1 MRPIFCLFSVCTF
14 MLFSCSLN
22 NLKPGPEF
30 KKAAEDVVNKYEGK
44 LDYTYGFSASTSKG
58 KSQYIDLNIS
68 ESNILNSLDDEFRS
82 IAAAGIAYTF
92 YKPLEKNI
100 KYSEINVTITKD
112 NKEYAYEIEVQSLK
126 KFDSLL
132 HKFEDALQLYEAGK
146 FEELAK
152 GIFRDEKPEQQQTL
166 VTRLK
171 EKREEYGALTQAP
184 SLFGFSVINNDGNK
198 ILAVCYSMYGQKKRH
213 GLQLLLEPDNPQ
225 SRVVG
230 LQFLE
235 PNN

>member
-1 MRPIFCLFSVCTF
+1 MRPHYYLLTVCTL
-14 MLFSCSLN
+14 MLFSCSLK

-44 LDYTYGFSASTSKG
+44 LDYTYGFSASSSKG
-58 KSQYIDLNIS
+58 KSQYVDLNIS

-82 IAAAGIAYTF
+82 YAAGGIAYTF

-100 KYSEINVTITKD
+100 KYSEINVIITKD
-112 NKEYAYEIEVQSLK
+112 NKEYEYEISVQSLK

-171 EKREEYGALTQAP
+171 EKREENGALTQAP